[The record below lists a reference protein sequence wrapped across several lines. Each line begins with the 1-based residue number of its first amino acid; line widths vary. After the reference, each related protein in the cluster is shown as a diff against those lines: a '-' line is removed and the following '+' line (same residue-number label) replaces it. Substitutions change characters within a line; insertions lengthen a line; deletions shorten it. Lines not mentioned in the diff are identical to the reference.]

1 MFLVRITGSRFA
13 TSWILLPI
21 CTIFSFAASK
31 FSIHAFWLVC
41 TNLRFFIVVICLLL
55 IALLFFASFVIP
67 LVFVLLLVLLPLLL
81 LFPFFLALFLLFL
94 LFSIFS
100 LAAFI
105 VGRSL
110 SIISMLIIPLSP
122 FFFNVFI
129 STLSPVIPLV
139 SIVFLLLS
147 SSLSIDNALPVCSL
161 FSLLVTFLPLFFLL
175 LPLFLLLF
183 PLFPP
188 RSRRGTTFPRLSL
201 YR

>member
-21 CTIFSFAASK
+21 CTIFSFAAGR

-41 TNLRFFIVVICLLL
+41 TNLRFFIIVICLL

-67 LVFVLLLVLLPLLL
+67 LVFVLLVLLPLLL

-129 STLSPVIPLV
+129 STLPPVIPLV
-139 SIVFLLLS
+139 SIVFLQS
-147 SSLSIDNALPVCSL
+147 SSLPIDNALPVCSL
-161 FSLLVTFLPLFFLL
+161 FSLLVTFLPLFLLL
-175 LPLFLLLF
+175 LPLFLLFL

-201 YR
+201 FR